1 MNSRGIHLIDTTL
14 RDGEQAAG
22 VAFSRAEKIAIAG
35 TLACAGVPELELGVP
50 AMGQSEIDDINAVSD
65 RVTGVRLTTWCRGTR
80 EDLQA
85 ATRCRVHGA
94 HFSLPVSEIHL
105 RAWKKDRAWVLRT
118 LVELAAEF
126 RDVFQFLS
134 VGAQDASRADREFLI
149 EFAQTA
155 QAAGL
160 CRLRIA
166 DTVGVLNP
174 LQTAELFSALR
185 AATPNLSLEFHG
197 HNDLGMATANTIA
210 ALASGADAASV
221 TVNGLGERAGNAPLD
236 EVVMAA
242 RLTLGKSSGVDTR
255 QLSTLS
261 DLVAHASGRP
271 LALEKPVTGAAAFRH
286 ESGIHCG
293 GLLENRATY
302 EPFAAEDVGHQP
314 TEMVVGR
321 HSGTRLLREKL
332 DRMKLDFPPVLLP
345 ALLAAVRQFAAVS
358 KRNLTDTELHS
369 LADNLKKNHGLPD
382 L

>member
-1 MNSRGIHLIDTTL
+1 MLGVHLIDTTL

-22 VAFSRAEKIAIAG
+22 VAFSRAEKIG
-35 TLACAGVPELELGVP
+35 LAAALARAGVPELELGIP
-50 AMGQSEIDDINAVSD
+50 AMGQAEIDDINAVSD

-105 RAWKKDRAWVLRT
+105 RAWKKDHAWVFRT
-118 LVELAAEF
+118 LSEIATEF
-126 RDVFQFLS
+126 REPFHFLS
-134 VGAQDASRADREFLI
+134 VGAQDASRADRGFLL
-149 EFAQTA
+149 EFAQ
-155 QAAGL
+155 AAAALGL
-160 CRLRIA
+160 SRLRIA
-166 DTVGVLNP
+166 DTVGILNP
-174 LQTAELFSALR
+174 LQTAEFVSSLR
-185 AATPNLSLEFHG
+185 AVVPELSLEFHG

-236 EVVMAA
+236 EVVMAL
-242 RLTLGKSSGVDTR
+242 RLTLGKNCGVDSR
-255 QLSTLS
+255 QLSALG
-261 DLVAHASGRP
+261 DLVANASRRP
-271 LALEKPVTGAAAFRH
+271 LSPEKPVTGAAVFRH

-293 GLLENRATY
+293 GLMQDRATY
-302 EPFAAEDVGHQP
+302 EPFAAEDVGHTP

-332 DRMKLDFPPVLLP
+332 EQMKVEFPPLLLP
-345 ALLAAVRQFAAVS
+345 ALLASVRRFAAVH
-358 KRNLTDTELHS
+358 KRNVTDAELQS
-369 LADNLKKNHGLPD
+369 LAGNPQENYGLPD

>member
-1 MNSRGIHLIDTTL
+1 MNPRRTHLIDTTL

-22 VAFSRAEKIAIAG
+22 VAFSRSEKIGIASA
-35 TLACAGVPELELGVP
+35 LARAGVPELELGIP
-50 AMGQSEIDDINAVSD
+50 AMGQAEIDDINAVSD
-65 RVTGVRLTTWCRGTR
+65 RINGVRLTTWCRGTR
-80 EDLQA
+80 EDLLA

-105 RAWKKDRAWVLRT
+105 SAWKKDPKWVLRT
-118 LVELAAEF
+118 LIELATEF
-126 RDVFQFLS
+126 RDTFQFLS
-134 VGAQDASRADREFLI
+134 AGAQDASRADREFLV

-155 QAAGL
+155 AAAGL

-166 DTVGVLNP
+166 DTVGILNP
-174 LQTAELFSALR
+174 LQTAELVSSLRSAV
-185 AATPNLSLEFHG
+185 PYLSIEFHG

-242 RLTLGKSSGVDTR
+242 RLTLRADCGVKT
-255 QLSTLS
+255 QELSALG
-261 DLVAHASGRP
+261 DLVAYASCRP
-271 LALEKPVTGAAAFRH
+271 LAPEKPVTGAAVFRH

-293 GLLENRATY
+293 GLLQNRATY
-302 EPFAAEDVGHQP
+302 EPFAAEDVGHAP
-314 TEMVVGR
+314 TEMVLGR

-332 DRMKLDFPPVLLP
+332 EQMKSDFPPLLLP
-345 ALLAAVRQFAAVS
+345 GLLSAVRRSSAIRKRNVTDAELKTLAAQ
-358 KRNLTDTELHS
+358 
-369 LADNLKKNHGLPD
+369 LKQNHGLPD

>member
-1 MNSRGIHLIDTTL
+1 MNASGIHLVDTTL

-22 VAFSRAEKIAIAG
+22 VAFSRAEKIGIA
-35 TLACAGVPELELGVP
+35 TALARAGVPELELGIP
-50 AMGQSEIDDINAVSD
+50 AMGQAEIDDINAVSD
-65 RVTGVRLTTWCRGTR
+65 RVNGVRLTTWCRGTR

-118 LVELAAEF
+118 LVELPTEF
-126 RDVFQFLS
+126 RDTFQFLS
-134 VGAQDASRADREFLI
+134 VGAQDASRADMEFLI

-155 QAAGL
+155 EAAGL

-166 DTVGVLNP
+166 DTVGILNP
-174 LQTAELFSALR
+174 LQTSELFSSLR
-185 AATPNLSLEFHG
+185 AAVPKLSLEFHG

-210 ALASGADAASV
+210 ALSSGADAASV
-221 TVNGLGERAGNAPLD
+221 TVNGLGERAGNASLD
-236 EVVMAA
+236 EVVMAT
-242 RLTLGKSSGVDTR
+242 RLTLGKDCGVDSR
-255 QLSTLS
+255 QLSALGN
-261 DLVAHASGRP
+261 LVAHASGRP
-271 LALEKPVTGAAAFRH
+271 LALEKPVTGTAVFRH

-293 GLLENRATY
+293 GLLQNRATY
-302 EPFAAEDVGHQP
+302 EPFAAEDVGHAP

-332 DRMKLDFPPVLLP
+332 ERVKMDFPTSLLP
-345 ALLAAVRQFAAVS
+345 ELLAAVRRFSAVR
-358 KRNLTDTELHS
+358 KRSVTDAELQNLAEK
-369 LADNLKKNHGLPD
+369 LKQNHGLPD